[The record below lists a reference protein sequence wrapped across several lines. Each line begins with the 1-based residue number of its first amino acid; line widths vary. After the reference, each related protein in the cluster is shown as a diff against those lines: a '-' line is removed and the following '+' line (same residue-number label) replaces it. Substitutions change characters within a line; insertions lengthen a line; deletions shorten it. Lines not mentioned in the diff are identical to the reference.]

1 MNFTALAENLGLEQD
16 EYTELV
22 ELFVETGKP
31 QLIELRGAVK
41 EQDGESIRKIAH
53 SLKGASG
60 NLGLM
65 EISQEARKIEEQS
78 VSENFKGVSDSIG
91 KMEKWIETL
100 SANCR

>member
-1 MNFTALAENLGLEQD
+1 MDFKALAENLGLEQD
-16 EYTELV
+16 EYAELV

-31 QLIELRGAVK
+31 QIIELRQAVR

-60 NLGLM
+60 NMGLM

-78 VSENFKGVSDSIG
+78 VSENFKAVGHSIK
-91 KMEKWIETL
+91 KMEKLIETL
-100 SANCR
+100 SVN